1 MYIETSYAIYLVISI
16 AVTIWVAHT
25 LYKNGLVFLVDAFNG
40 NVELAKS
47 VNHLLVVGFY
57 LINLGYVARALTTD
71 RTVTSVRQAMEMVSE
86 KVGIILLVLGGM
98 HFFNLYV
105 FNKLRRR
112 GREYSA
118 QPPIAPDARITPI
131 GL

>member
-25 LYKNGLVFLVDAFNG
+25 LHKNGLVFLVDAFHG
-40 NVELAKS
+40 HAELAKS

-57 LINLGYVARALTTD
+57 LISLGYIARALTTD

-86 KVGIILLVLGGM
+86 KVGIILLVLGAM

-118 QPPIAPDARITPI
+118 QPPIPPDTRITPV